1 MPIFLVALL
10 YQLFGD
16 VFSFKELNES
26 IYLYFSLFMIIGS
39 TIEIIVVV
47 LYRYNYNNIL
57 PNKQSMNIPASFI
70 YFIAG
75 GAVFILIVSLSY
87 AQQYGIVSEAFK
99 AKMAS
104 GFIGHALVFLMITP
118 PFIYLAYAN
127 KNINKITFIV
137 SIMLVFACLFFKQ
150 VKSWIMIPAVYFFVM
165 YLYYNKV
172 NKKKFII
179 HSMLVTVILL
189 MLFFLVYY
197 FKSKL
202 INSDSDSWVLIGQI
216 YQHFLFYLFSGIGAF
231 SEYLKSNMPESS
243 NSWYVLI
250 LPIVN
255 TVHFFSGEPMQS
267 AINPMSY
274 IINYEITNSSNV
286 FTMFGTLLMYLNNY
300 SFLFYGIVVMFQ
312 SVLFISRKNVVAC
325 NVFWL
330 ITSFGLFSWFEYY
343 YFHLASYEAPLY
355 VLILSMIFSG
365 KKNEKRMLNS
375 HS

>member
-1 MPIFLVALL
+1 MFILFILVFAVSSSITFQFWKRLTYNTLINMPIFLVALL

-127 KNINKITFIV
+127 KNINKITFI
-137 SIMLVFACLFFKQ
+137 
-150 VKSWIMIPAVYFFVM
+150 
-165 YLYYNKV
+165 
-172 NKKKFII
+172 
-179 HSMLVTVILL
+179 
-189 MLFFLVYY
+189 
-197 FKSKL
+197 
-202 INSDSDSWVLIGQI
+202 DI
-216 YQHFLFYLFSGIGAF
+216 YARTLRRKTIR
-231 SEYLKSNMPESS
+231 
-243 NSWYVLI
+243 
-250 LPIVN
+250 
-255 TVHFFSGEPMQS
+255 T
-267 AINPMSY
+267 
-274 IINYEITNSSNV
+274 
-286 FTMFGTLLMYLNNY
+286 GTA
-300 SFLFYGIVVMFQ
+300 YGNF
-312 SVLFISRKNVVAC
+312 
-325 NVFWL
+325 
-330 ITSFGLFSWFEYY
+330 
-343 YFHLASYEAPLY
+343 
-355 VLILSMIFSG
+355 
-365 KKNEKRMLNS
+365 
-375 HS
+375 